1 MDFIV
6 DNNNTGWIEVITGGM
21 FAGKSEELIRRVR
34 RAKFANL
41 NAIVFKHTIDTRY
54 DRKKIASHNQNYVEA
69 IPVKDIDAM
78 RHILKL
84 YIETKVV
91 AIDEAQFFEHDIVEF
106 CDELA
111 NLGLRVIVA
120 GLDQDFR
127 GGPFK
132 PMDILMSKAEYVDK
146 LHAICLLCGNPASK
160 TQRLI
165 NGKPAAKNSPTILVG
180 ANETYEPRCRKC
192 HKIS

>member
-6 DNNNTGWIEVITGGM
+6 DSNTGWIEVITGGM

-54 DRKKIASHNQNYVEA
+54 DGKKISSHNQNYVEA
-69 IPVKDIDAM
+69 IPVKDIDSM
-78 RHILKL
+78 RHMLKL
-84 YIETKVV
+84 YIDTKVV

-111 NLGLRVIVA
+111 NLGLRVIIA

-127 GGPFK
+127 GEPFK
-132 PMDILMSKAEYVDK
+132 PMDSLMSKAEYVDK

-165 NGKPAAKNSPTILVG
+165 NGNPAAKNSPTILVG

-192 HKIS
+192 YKMS

>member
-6 DNNNTGWIEVITGGM
+6 DNNTGWIEVITGGM

-41 NAIVFKHTIDTRY
+41 DVIVFKHAIDIRY
-54 DRKKIASHNQNYVEA
+54 DGKKIASHNQSHVEA
-69 IPVKDIDAM
+69 ISVKDVDAM
-78 RHILKL
+78 RHMLKL
-84 YIETKVV
+84 HIGTKVV
-91 AIDEAQFFEHDIVEF
+91 AIDEAQFFEYDIVEF

-111 NLGLRVIVA
+111 DRGLRVIVA

-127 GGPFK
+127 GEPFK
-132 PMDILMSKAEYVDK
+132 PMDSLMSKAEYVDK

-160 TQRLI
+160 TQRLV
-165 NGKPAAKNSPTILVG
+165 NGEPAAKNDPIILVG

-192 HKIS
+192 HKKMS

>member
-6 DNNNTGWIEVITGGM
+6 DNNTGWIEVITGGM

-41 NAIVFKHTIDTRY
+41 NTISFKHTIDTRY
-54 DRKKIASHNQNYVEA
+54 DGKKIASHNQNYVEA
-69 IPVKDIDAM
+69 IPVEDVDAM
-78 RHILKL
+78 RHMLKL
-84 YIETKVV
+84 HIDTKVV
-91 AIDEAQFFEHDIVEF
+91 AIDEAQFFERDIVEF

-111 NLGLRVIVA
+111 NFGLRVIVA

-127 GGPFK
+127 GEPFK
-132 PMDILMSKAEYVDK
+132 SMDSLMSKAEYVDK

-192 HKIS
+192 HKMS